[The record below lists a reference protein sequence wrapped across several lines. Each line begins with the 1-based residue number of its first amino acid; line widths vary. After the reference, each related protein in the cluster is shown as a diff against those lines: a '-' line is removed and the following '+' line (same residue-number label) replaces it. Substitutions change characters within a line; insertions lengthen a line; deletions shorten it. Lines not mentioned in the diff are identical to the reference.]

1 MDTDLFLEDLELVDT
16 LEPVLTILLE
26 LVDTLEPVLPTG
38 LGIGR

>member
-16 LEPVLTILLE
+16 IEPVLTILLE